1 MTFAELSR
9 TAQTVSAA
17 CLTLLAALSAA
28 TCAAEKP
35 GQTACRTDSAEG
47 KRNAAPPAAA
57 GMNQPGSGVPS
68 AEKPFPAATRGM
80 GSATGKRNA
89 APLAA
94 IGMNCTD
101 TCAARST
108 GFGAKKPFHP
118 TPAREA
124 CVKKRANGLLPA
136 ACGIILLALSFVLL
150 TWIPPGTMEGSAM
163 LCFALGTMVL
173 FLPGR
178 WTSALSPA
186 AAVWIAH
193 MSGIQPG
200 ALRLGAA
207 AGLIAA
213 AAAEWMLRR
222 LASEECRGILRGL
235 CGAAMYCLGAA
246 ACVLA

>member
-28 TCAAEKP
+28 TCAAKKQE
-35 GQTACRTDSAEG
+35 QTANRMDSAAG
-47 KRNAAPPAAA
+47 NRMSPAAA
-57 GMNQPGSGVPS
+57 GMSQPGSGVPS
-68 AEKPFPAATRGM
+68 AAENRTSPAAAHSM

-89 APLAA
+89 APPAA

-108 GFGAKKPFHP
+108 GVGAKKPFHP
-118 TPAREA
+118 MPARHGRAE
-124 CVKKRANGLLPA
+124 KRVNGLLPA
-136 ACGIILLALSFVLL
+136 ACGTALLALSLALL
-150 TWIPPGTMEGSAM
+150 TRIPPGTLKSSAM
-163 LCFALGTMVL
+163 LCFALGTAVL

-178 WTSALSPA
+178 WTAALSPV

-193 MSGIQPG
+193 VSGMQPG
-200 ALRLGAA
+200 ALRMGAA

-235 CGAAMYCLGAA
+235 CGAAMYCLGAT

>member
-1 MTFAELSR
+1 MDKNGYVYA
-9 TAQTVSAA
+9 
-17 CLTLLAALSAA
+17 
-28 TCAAEKP
+28 
-35 GQTACRTDSAEG
+35 D
-47 KRNAAPPAAA
+47 N
-57 GMNQPGSGVPS
+57 
-68 AEKPFPAATRGM
+68 
-80 GSATGKRNA
+80 SATTRVCDE
-89 APLAA
+89 A
-94 IGMNCTD
+94 IEAMQPYFKEYYGNP
-101 TCAARST
+101 SSIYS
-108 GFGAKKPFHP
+108 FSNKP
-118 TPAREA
+118 REA

-213 AAAEWMLRR
+213 SAAEWMLRR

>member
-47 KRNAAPPAAA
+47 KRNAAPPA
-57 GMNQPGSGVPS
+57 
-68 AEKPFPAATRGM
+68 E
-80 GSATGKRNA
+80 
-89 APLAA
+89 

-108 GFGAKKPFHP
+108 GFGAKKPFYP

>member
-35 GQTACRTDSAEG
+35 GQTACRTDS
-47 KRNAAPPAAA
+47 
-57 GMNQPGSGVPS
+57 
-68 AEKPFPAATRGM
+68 
-80 GSATGKRNA
+80 
-89 APLAA
+89 
-94 IGMNCTD
+94 
-101 TCAARST
+101 
-108 GFGAKKPFHP
+108 AKKPFHP

-186 AAVWIAH
+186 AAV
-193 MSGIQPG
+193 
-200 ALRLGAA
+200 
-207 AGLIAA
+207 
-213 AAAEWMLRR
+213 
-222 LASEECRGILRGL
+222 
-235 CGAAMYCLGAA
+235 
-246 ACVLA
+246 